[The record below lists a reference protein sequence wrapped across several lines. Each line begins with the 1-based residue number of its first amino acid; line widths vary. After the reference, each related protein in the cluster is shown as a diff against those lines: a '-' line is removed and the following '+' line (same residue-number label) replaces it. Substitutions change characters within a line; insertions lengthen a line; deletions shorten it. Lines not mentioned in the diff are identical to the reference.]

1 MLNFKIEIL
10 EDNTV
15 EIFSLDTPNPEGAPF
30 IRQPF
35 NPETT
40 EQFKNKEEAQTWA
53 DAFIIQFT
61 APPAEEATSE

>member
-1 MLNFKIEIL
+1 MSNLKVEIL

-35 NPETT
+35 NPGTNEP
-40 EQFKNKEEAQTWA
+40 FKDKEEAQTWA
-53 DAFIIQFT
+53 DAFIIQFNT
-61 APPAEEATSE
+61 PPVEETPSE

>member
-1 MLNFKIEIL
+1 MSNLKVEIL

-15 EIFSLDTPNPEGAPF
+15 EIFNLDTPNPEGAPF

-35 NPETT
+35 NPGTNEA
-40 EQFKNKEEAQTWA
+40 FKDKEEAQTWA

-61 APPAEEATSE
+61 TPPVEETPSE